1 MTQTHNHSHP
11 NRSDSRSRSNS
22 FRFPLPPGKQLR
34 HINTRISGYV
44 NNDSNS
50 SEESLYLPIQYPSPI
65 EPRLTDLYIHI
76 QKNVTHKPVPVHDAG
91 RVDSPALPPHPFPIA
106 PQGRRDSDTL
116 GQYELYRLQPSE
128 TLKSS
133 RVDLLRH
140 KLVPQ
145 IYSPNARVASSS
157 QEQLNAI
164 NLRCEPDRSIRTP
177 VSAEGKPQPGIYQAP
192 AQMPWSPQSINNPQA
207 LLQQVRAE
215 LKLTRSQKVI
225 QRGVQP
231 RQQLMQRQR
240 SQAQPQYTQ
249 IKDWQRE
256 RAGLQY
262 TQQSLN
268 GRNELGGY
276 VQPLHPSREHE
287 STTADLF
294 EREYQARLNGQRRRL
309 PAQKPQKSN
318 AAMAKMVEGK
328 GGFVP
333 MKASVEHHRPQ
344 QEVGGWFED
353 GGKSSFG
360 RKLKILLA
368 KILHHGQNK
377 WQRLSR

>member
-1 MTQTHNHSHP
+1 MTQTQNYSHP
-11 NRSDSRSRSNS
+11 GRSRSNS

-50 SEESLYLPIQYPSPI
+50 SEESLHLPIQHPSPI
-65 EPRLTDLYIHI
+65 HFRPTDLYIPI
-76 QKNVTHKPVPVHDAG
+76 QKVARKPVPVHDAG
-91 RVDSPALPPHPFPIA
+91 RVDSPTLPAGSFPIA
-106 PQGRRDSDTL
+106 PQARRDSDTL
-116 GQYELYRLQPSE
+116 GQYEPYRLLPSE

-145 IYSPNARVASSS
+145 IYSPNARIASSS
-157 QEQLNAI
+157 QERLNAI
-164 NLRCEPDRSIRTP
+164 NLRCEPDRSIRSP
-177 VSAEGKPQPGIYQAP
+177 VSAQGRPQPGIYQAP
-192 AQMPWSPQSINNPQA
+192 AQMPWYPQSIQDPQA
-207 LLQQVRAE
+207 RLQQVRAE
-215 LKLTRSQKVI
+215 QKLTRSQKVI

-240 SQAQPQYTQ
+240 SQAQPQYAQ

-276 VQPLHPSREHE
+276 VHPLPTREHE
-287 STTADLF
+287 HTTADLF
-294 EREYQARLNGQRRRL
+294 EREYQARLNGERRRV
-309 PAQKPQKSN
+309 PAQKLQKSN
-318 AAMAKMVEGK
+318 AAVAKMVDGN
-328 GGFVP
+328 GGYVP
-333 MKASVEHHRPQ
+333 MKASVGQYRPQ
-344 QEVGGWFED
+344 QEVSGWFED
-353 GGKSSFG
+353 EGKSSFG
-360 RKLKILLA
+360 KKMKILLA
-368 KILHHGQNK
+368 KILHPRQNK
-377 WQRLSR
+377 WQRFSRC